1 MCGKFLVANSCG
13 LLYIE
18 LDGGHT
24 EFLFISPF
32 HPLLGIF
39 FFNFHFK
46 NESLLMWCVLFTNA
60 VAFCISFSF
69 CRFVDWELIYQRLN
83 VITMNFIQD
92 KINRCPLW
100 IMYSFWLCF
109 VCLKLELW
117 NWMSLFVCYFFSS
130 FIGECTHVHW
140 KCDLIFVLI
149 SSCLHVTM

>member
-1 MCGKFLVANSCG
+1 MWVVVYRTGQRAYGISLHFS
-13 LLYIE
+13 
-18 LDGGHT
+18 
-24 EFLFISPF
+24 FSPF
-32 HPLLGIF
+32 TRDLF
-39 FFNFHFK
+39 FRFSFLKWVIIN
-46 NESLLMWCVLFTNA
+46 V
-60 VAFCISFSF
+60 VCIVHQCCSILYDFLF